1 MARKP
6 KVGDEITLSAT
17 ILKVMEDGV
26 SSVSVPTYNFP
37 LAIDT
42 PQKAKVGQK
51 VEISGFA
58 TRVDQEDGKVTIR
71 IDGCGLVTVDMDSIA
86 EVSPTSRVTVRE

>member
-6 KVGDEITLSAT
+6 KIGDEITLSA
-17 ILKVMEDGV
+17 ILNVMEDGV
-26 SSVSVPTYNFP
+26 SSVSVPTYKFP

-58 TRVDQEDGKVTIR
+58 TRVVQEDGKVTVR
-71 IDGCGLVTVDMDSIA
+71 IDGGGLVTVDMDSIA
-86 EVSPTSRVTVRE
+86 KVSATPRVTVRE